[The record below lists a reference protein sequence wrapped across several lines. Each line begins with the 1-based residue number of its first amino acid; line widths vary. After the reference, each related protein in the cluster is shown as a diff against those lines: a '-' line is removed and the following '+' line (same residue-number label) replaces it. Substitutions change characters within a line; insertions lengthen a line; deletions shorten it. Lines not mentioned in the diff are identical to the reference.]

1 MNGLSNSIPVQ
12 ANALP
17 AASQL
22 CRNNSICACR
32 LFASTITFLTV
43 NCQIPDGLDLIYGW
57 RAYHP
62 DLQWVSVDLHGRD
75 NVSKTLSADHKDKYS
90 PAEASGR
97 AALAIERT
105 VGTGVPAFTSAA
117 VSVERG
123 NVCCKTSA

>member
-1 MNGLSNSIPVQ
+1 M
-12 ANALP
+12 
-17 AASQL
+17 
-22 CRNNSICACR
+22 
-32 LFASTITFLTV
+32 

-97 AALAIERT
+97 AALAIERA
-105 VGTGVPAFTSAA
+105 VGTSVPAFTSAA
-117 VSVERG
+117 VTVEGG